1 MLESLLGSAK
11 KEKILLFLYTHE
23 EAYAREIATVFNFHL
38 SPVQNQLFNM
48 EKGGLLYSKL
58 KGRIRFFGLNP
69 RYPFK
74 KELDALL
81 EKALTFIPES
91 EKMKY
96 YQPRLRPRHSGK
108 P

>member
-11 KEKILLFLYTHE
+11 KEKILLFIYTHG
-23 EAYAREIATVFNFHL
+23 EAYAREIAAAFKFHL
-38 SPVQNQLFNM
+38 SPVQNQLLNM
-48 EKGGLLYSKL
+48 EKSGILYSKL
-58 KGRIRFFGLNP
+58 RGRVRFFGLNP

-74 KELDALL
+74 KELEAIL
-81 EKALTFIPES
+81 EKVLTFISEE